1 MPRVTV
7 EIEDTI
13 AYVRLTRADKHNGV
27 DLQMID
33 ELNAA
38 GRSLKGNKKIR
49 AVILHGEGPSFCAGL
64 DVKSVLS
71 KPARAAFAFLALF
84 KPTANR
90 FQNMCLVWRELSV
103 PVIAAIHGN
112 CFGAGLQLALG
123 ADIRLC
129 TPDAKLSVM
138 EAKWGLIPD
147 MAGTVLLRDVV
158 SKDVALDLTFSA
170 RIVSGQ
176 EAAALGLVTR
186 VETDPLGAARE
197 LVEEIRTRS
206 PDAVAAAKHLFG
218 EAWGA
223 SEHGALAAE
232 RRWQR
237 RMFVSKNQRIATARN
252 AGQGDKPYATRQW

>member
-1 MPRVTV
+1 MSRVTID
-7 EIEDTI
+7 IEDTI
-13 AYVRLTRADKHNGV
+13 AYVRLTRPEKHNGV

-38 GRSLKGNKKIR
+38 GRSLKANKKIR
-49 AVILHGEGPSFCAGL
+49 AVIIHGEGPSFCAGL

-71 KPARAAFAFLALF
+71 KPARAALAFLALF

-90 FQNMCLVWRELSV
+90 FQNMCLVWRGLSV

-123 ADIRLC
+123 ADIRLA
-129 TPDAKLSVM
+129 TPDARLSVM
-138 EAKWGLIPD
+138 EAKWGLVPD

-158 SKDVALDLTFSA
+158 GKDVALDLTFSA
-170 RIVSGQ
+170 RVISGQ
-176 EAAALGLVTR
+176 EALALGLVTR
-186 VETDPLGAARE
+186 VESDPLGAARA
-197 LVEEIRTRS
+197 LVEEICTRS

-218 EAWGA
+218 QAWGA
-223 SEHGALAAE
+223 SDHGALAAE

-237 RMFVSKNQRIATARN
+237 RMFVSKNQRIASARN
-252 AGQGDKPYATRQW
+252 TGQGDKPFGERQW